1 MKKEERI
8 NKREKETIYRRT
20 LLFDSQTD
28 LSLEDFESRLSPA
41 LTSKKKKKREREKK
55 NDRKVTGLKVYNP
68 GDVTEALRTFD
79 VRCIVSVPPRID
91 SSESDN
97 DNGARV
103 ENERPTHGLPTAA
116 SLAEDCGGVPR
127 K

>member
-41 LTSKKKKKREREKK
+41 LTSKKKERERE
-55 NDRKVTGLKVYNP
+55 RK
-68 GDVTEALRTFD
+68 RT
-79 VRCIVSVPPRID
+79 IV
-91 SSESDN
+91 
-97 DNGARV
+97 
-103 ENERPTHGLPTAA
+103 
-116 SLAEDCGGVPR
+116 